1 MKENNLLASVALFGE
16 LYNNEKYKSISDI
29 IAEFIKGAV
38 VYENKF
44 SFNSTELTVLL
55 DKVYAFKIP
64 ESVIRTTLNNKLK
77 DIVERKDG
85 YYHFNETI
93 KNEFQNINTEFD
105 SINTTHNII
114 LSDLVNFV
122 EEKEKTQISESDK
135 KELFE
140 NFNHFLLDNGLSD
153 KYSNHISAFVII
165 NQDKIGFKDSLN
177 GIKEGVILYQG
188 IKYTAD
194 INELGKWNTDL
205 TIYLNTEHLF
215 SALGYNGLL
224 FQEIFN
230 DFLKLVNEINI
241 SNKNTNQKKRIEL
254 KYFEETK
261 TEVDNYFLTAET
273 IQRGAKQ
280 LDPSKS
286 AMKMI
291 LDNAKTLSEI
301 KALRVKFDIELK
313 LKGITLQEFNHDI
326 SSIMRFNVEDEN
338 ILEELK
344 KKSEEKHRYFDE
356 NNCRQY
362 FKIFTKV
369 NYFRNGESRKQF
381 EKIGHLFI
389 TENGFAKYLAH
400 NNSVKFEEN
409 DVPFAKEID
418 YIITKFW
425 FKLKKG
431 FSDKQSLPISFDV
444 VTKAKLILSSHLTSN
459 VSAGYKKLL
468 EDTKSGKLTKEEAL
482 QRSYEFR
489 ERPNRPEDINIENVE
504 SSLEFLN
511 NESYFEDLFREKERK
526 EALLSETQTKNE
538 ELQNEINRRDKIEA
552 DSKQKLNEE
561 EYDKEKASYVNTE
574 WGKVKR
580 NQNSDLLFSTIVFL
594 LNLAIAI
601 SAVILTS
608 TTKLKNWISEFG
620 IWQIA
625 LIVFYALIIVIEIFG
640 SKYIFNKEKLKNG
653 WFWLTLFFDSDR
665 KMEFKETTKKRL
677 DITYNENHPDQRKPS
692 S

>member
-1 MKENNLLASVALFGE
+1 MKENNLMASVALFSE

-44 SFNSTELTVLL
+44 SFSSTEMTALL

-64 ESVIRTTLNNKLK
+64 ESVIRTTLNNRLK
-77 DIVERKDG
+77 DIVFKEDG
-85 YYHFNETI
+85 YYHFKETI
-93 KNEFQNINTEFD
+93 KNEFQNLNTEFD
-105 SINTTHNII
+105 SINTIHNLI

-122 EEKEKTQISESDK
+122 EEKGKEKISESDK

-140 NFNHFLLDNGLSD
+140 NFNHFLLDNGFSD
-153 KYSNHISAFVII
+153 KYSNLISAFVII
-165 NQDKIGFKDSLN
+165 NQDKIGFKDNLN

-194 INELGKWNTDL
+194 INELGRWNTDL

-230 DFLKLVNEINI
+230 DLLKLVNEINI

-261 TEVDNYFLTAET
+261 TEVDNFFLSAET
-273 IQRGAKQ
+273 IKRGAKQ

-301 KALRVKFDIELK
+301 KALRVKFDIDLK
-313 LKGITLQEFNHDI
+313 QKGITLQEFNHDI

-344 KKSEEKHRYFDE
+344 KKSKEKHRDFDE
-356 NNCRQY
+356 HNCRQY
-362 FKIFTKV
+362 FKIFTKI

-381 EKIGHLFI
+381 EKIGHIFI
-389 TENGFAKYLAH
+389 TENRFAKYLAH

-431 FSDKQSLPISFDV
+431 FSDKQSLPVSFDV

-459 VSAGYKKLL
+459 VSAGFQKLL
-468 EDTKSGKLTKEEAL
+468 EDTKSGKLTREEAL

-489 ERPNRPEDINIENVE
+489 ERPNRPEDLNIENVE
-504 SSLEFLN
+504 SSLDFLS
-511 NESYFEDLFREKERK
+511 NESYFEDLFREKEKK
-526 EALLSETQTKNE
+526 EALLFETQSKYK
-538 ELQNEINRRDKIEA
+538 ELQKEINRRDKI
-552 DSKQKLNEE
+552 DDDKKQKLEE
-561 EYDKEKASYVNTE
+561 IEYIDRMNFYINTE
-574 WGKVKR
+574 LDKVKR
-580 NQNSDLLFSTIVFL
+580 KQNCDLLFSTCVCL
-594 LNLAIAI
+594 LNLII
-601 SAVILTS
+601 VIMGVILTS
-608 TTKLKNWISEFG
+608 STQLKKWISEFG
-620 IWQIA
+620 ICQIA
-625 LIVFYALIIVIEIFG
+625 SIFLYALIIVFEIFG

-653 WFWLTLFFDSDR
+653 WFRFTLFFDNKRRTENAKKTKSHLEILFIKNNPDPR
-665 KMEFKETTKKRL
+665 K
-677 DITYNENHPDQRKPS
+677 S
-692 S
+692 SS

>member
-44 SFNSTELTVLL
+44 SFNSTELTLL
-55 DKVYAFKIP
+55 LEKVYAFKIP

-105 SINTTHNII
+105 SINSAHNLI
-114 LSDLVNFV
+114 LTDLISFV
-122 EEKEKTQISESDK
+122 EKKEKKQLSEIDK

-140 NFNHFLLDNGLSD
+140 NFNHFLLDNGYTD

-165 NQDKIGFKDSLN
+165 NQDKTGFKDSLN

-215 SALGYNGLL
+215 SVLGYNGIL
-224 FQEIFN
+224 FQEILN

-241 SNKNTNQKKRIEL
+241 SSKNTNQKKKIEL

-273 IQRGAKQ
+273 IHRGAKQ

-291 LDNAKTLSEI
+291 LDNAKSLSEI

-313 LKGITLQEFNHDI
+313 QKGIILQEFNYDI
-326 SSIMRFNVEDEN
+326 SKIMKFNVEDEK

-344 KKSEEKHRYFDE
+344 KKSEEKQRYFDE
-356 NNCRQY
+356 HNCRQY
-362 FKIFTKV
+362 FKIFTKI
-369 NYFRNGESRKQF
+369 NFFRNGESRKQF
-381 EKIGHLFI
+381 EKIGHLFV
-389 TENGFAKYLAH
+389 TENGFAKFLAH

-409 DVPFAKEID
+409 DVPFAKDID

-431 FSDKQSLPISFDV
+431 FSDKQNLPISFDV
-444 VTKAKLILSSHLTSN
+444 VTKAKIILSSHLTSN
-459 VSAGYKKLL
+459 VSEGYHKLL
-468 EDTKSGKLTKEEAL
+468 EDTKSGKLTKDEAL

-489 ERPNRPEDINIENVE
+489 ERPNRPEDINIGNVE
-504 SSLEFLN
+504 SSLDFLN

-526 EALLSETQTKNE
+526 EALLSETQLKNE

-552 DSKQKLNEE
+552 EKKQKLKEE
-561 EYDKEKASYVNTE
+561 EFEKEKSLYINSE
-574 WGKVKR
+574 WEKVKR
-580 NQNSDLLFSTIVFL
+580 NQNNDLLFSTIVFL
-594 LNLAIAI
+594 LNLALAI

-608 TTKLKNWISEFG
+608 STKLKNWVSEFG
-620 IWQIA
+620 IWQIS
-625 LIVFYALIIVIEIFG
+625 LIIFYALIIVIEIFG
-640 SKYIFNKEKLKNG
+640 SRYIFNKEKLKNG
-653 WFWLTLFFDSDR
+653 WLWLTLFFDNDR
-665 KMEFKETTKKRL
+665 KMEFERNVKKQL
-677 DITYNENHPDQRKPS
+677 GNNYIEKFSNPK
-692 S
+692 

>member
-44 SFNSTELTVLL
+44 SFNSTELTALL
-55 DKVYAFKIP
+55 DKVYGFKIP

-77 DIVERKDG
+77 DIIEKKDG
-85 YYHFNETI
+85 YYHFQETI
-93 KNEFQNINTEFD
+93 KNEFQNINAEFD
-105 SINTTHNII
+105 SINSTHTEI
-114 LSDLVNFV
+114 LNDLVNFV
-122 EEKEKTQISESDK
+122 EKKEKNQIRESDK

-165 NQDKIGFKDSLN
+165 NQDKVGFKDSLN

-215 SALGYNGLL
+215 SALGYNGIL
-224 FQEIFN
+224 FQEIFD
-230 DFLKLVNEINI
+230 DFLKLVTEINM
-241 SNKNTNQKKRIEL
+241 SSKKVNQEKRIEL

-261 TEVDNYFLTAET
+261 TEVDNYFLTAEK

-301 KALRVKFDIELK
+301 KSLRVKFDFDLK

-326 SSIMRFNVEDEN
+326 ASIMRFNVEDED

-344 KKSEEKHRYFDE
+344 KKSIEKQKYFDE
-356 NNCRQY
+356 HNCRQY

-381 EKIGHLFI
+381 EKIGFLFI
-389 TENGFAKYLAH
+389 TENRFAKYLAH

-431 FSDKQSLPISFDV
+431 FSDKQSLPKSFDV
-444 VTKAKLILSSHLTSN
+444 VTKAKIILSSHLTSN
-459 VSAGYKKLL
+459 VSAGYHKLL
-468 EDTKSGKLTKEEAL
+468 DEIKNGKLTKDEAL

-489 ERPNRPEDINIENVE
+489 ERPNRPEEINIENVD

-526 EALLSETQTKNE
+526 EALLVETQSKNK
-538 ELQNEINRRDKIEA
+538 ELQNEINRRDKIETVK
-552 DSKQKLNEE
+552 KQKLKEE
-561 EYDKEKASYVNTE
+561 QYDNDKKSYINIE
-574 WGKVKR
+574 WEKVKR
-580 NQNSDLLFSTIVFL
+580 NQNSYLLLSTIVFL
-594 LNLAIAI
+594 LNLTLAI

-608 TTKLKNWISEFG
+608 STKLKNWISEFG
-620 IWQIA
+620 ICQIC
-625 LIVFYALIIVIEIFG
+625 LILFYALIVVIEIFG

-653 WFWLTLFFDSDR
+653 WFWFTLIFDNDR
-665 KMEFKETTKKRL
+665 KIEFEETTKKHL
-677 DITYNENHPDQRKPS
+677 DEKYNENHSNPRKPGS
-692 S
+692 